1 MSALSSLTSNKT
13 PTSKVLENQLFYL
26 ISTIVVK
33 QTYRHH
39 LLSLNAASLL
49 FISWVAK
56 KGTFFSFLHTFQTSI
71 QSVSENAISICEE
84 PRTIFST
91 NCQREY
97 QWQWHFSTKHF
108 LNFLFFAKYENCLKS
123 VPNFNIYSVEF
134 ALLTFGKYSL
144 HDNIF
149 CKCGTSKFANIKC
162 RTFF

>member
-33 QTYRHH
+33 QTSSS
-39 LLSLNAASLL
+39 LSSNAASLL

-71 QSVSENAISICEE
+71 QSVSENEISISEE

-97 QWQWHFSTKHF
+97 QWHWHFSTKHF
-108 LNFLFFAKYENCLKS
+108 PNFAKYENCLKF

-134 ALLTFGKYSL
+134 AFLTFGKYSL

>member
-33 QTYRHH
+33 QTSSS
-39 LLSLNAASLL
+39 LSKRCFSPFYFLSC
-49 FISWVAK
+49 K
-56 KGTFFSFLHTFQTSI
+56 KEGLFFSFLHTFQTSI
-71 QSVSENAISICEE
+71 QSVSENAISIGEE